1 MKKIVILIITHFIF
15 AIFGFALG
23 IFILPILTAPDAPS
37 ENEITAATAQV
48 EYTGLFTRDLK
59 DSDFLHWGDGKVLV
73 GREFIVL
80 EGSIAPG
87 PDYNLYLSP
96 TFVETE
102 SEFEQLKSTMIK
114 VGAVRTF
121 ENFIVPVPDS
131 VDPSAFNTV
140 IIWCESFGEF
150 ITAAKYN

>member
-1 MKKIVILIITHFIF
+1 MKKIITLVITHFIF
-15 AIFGFALG
+15 TVFGFVLG
-23 IFILPILTAPDAPS
+23 VFTLPIITAPKAPS
-37 ENEITAATAQV
+37 SDEITTAASQA
-48 EYTGLFTRDLK
+48 EFTGQFTRDLK
-59 DSDFLHWGDGKVLV
+59 GSDFLHWGEGNILI
-73 GREFIVL
+73 GQEYIVL

-102 SEFEQLKSTMIK
+102 SEFEQNKSSMIN

-121 ENFIVPVPDS
+121 ENFIVSVPDS
-131 VDPSAFNTV
+131 IDPSNYNSV

-150 ITAAKYN
+150 ITAARYK

>member
-1 MKKIVILIITHFIF
+1 M
-15 AIFGFALG
+15 LG
-23 IFILPILTAPDAPS
+23 IFTLPILTAPDAPS
-37 ENEITAATAQV
+37 KDEITTATAQA
-48 EYTGLFTRDLK
+48 EFTGQFTRDLK
-59 DSDFLHWGDGKVLV
+59 DSDFLHWGDGKILV

-102 SEFEQLKSTMIK
+102 SEFEQLKSTMVK

-131 VDPSAFNTV
+131 VDSSNFSTI